1 MSLNFILD
9 HLCLSACSLDL
20 LLCACREDD
29 PVEITFDADLTLDV
43 LEELLQEKGDALL
56 ATDIPENYAY
66 VFQPVGVVPQVI
78 YPIDEK
84 MSFSLVPIMDGKN
97 MLILSVKTGETA
109 TLDYVGAVD
118 ILEFIDSEKN
128 S

>member
-1 MSLNFILD
+1 MKKI
-9 HLCLSACSLDL
+9 LCLMLCAVML
-20 LLCACREDD
+20 LSLCACGEDD

-43 LEELLQEKGDALL
+43 LETLLLEKGDALL
-56 ATDIPENYAY
+56 ATDIPENYTY
-66 VFQPVGVVPQVI
+66 VFQNVGVVPQII
-78 YPIDEK
+78 YPIDDT
-84 MSFSLVPIMDGKN
+84 MSFTILPITDGKN

-118 ILEFIDSEKN
+118 ILEFIDSQKN

>member
-1 MSLNFILD
+1 MKKI
-9 HLCLSACSLDL
+9 LCLM
-20 LLCACREDD
+20 LCAVMLLSLGACGEDD

-43 LEELLQEKGDALL
+43 LETLLLEKGDALL

-118 ILEFIDSEKN
+118 ILKFIDSQKN

>member
-1 MSLNFILD
+1 MKKI
-9 HLCLSACSLDL
+9 LCLM
-20 LLCACREDD
+20 LCAVMLLSLGACGEDD

-43 LEELLQEKGDALL
+43 LETLLLEKGDALL

-118 ILEFIDSEKN
+118 ILKFIDLQKN

>member
-1 MSLNFILD
+1 MKKI
-9 HLCLSACSLDL
+9 LCLM
-20 LLCACREDD
+20 LCAVMLLSLGACGEDD

-43 LEELLQEKGDALL
+43 LEELLREKGDALL

-118 ILEFIDSEKN
+118 ILKFIDSQKN

>member
-1 MSLNFILD
+1 MKKI
-9 HLCLSACSLDL
+9 LCLM
-20 LLCACREDD
+20 LCAVMLLSLGACGEDD

-43 LEELLQEKGDALL
+43 LETLLLEKGDALL

-118 ILEFIDSEKN
+118 ILEFIDSQKN

>member
-1 MSLNFILD
+1 MKKIL
-9 HLCLSACSLDL
+9 CMM
-20 LLCACREDD
+20 LCAVMLLSLGACGEDD

-43 LEELLQEKGDALL
+43 LETLLLEKGDALL

-66 VFQPVGVVPQVI
+66 VFQPVGDVPQVI
-78 YPIDEK
+78 YPIDDT
-84 MSFSLVPIMDGKN
+84 MSFTILPIRDGKN
-97 MLILSVKTGETA
+97 MLVLSVKTGETA

-118 ILEFIDSEKN
+118 ILKFIDSQKN

>member
-1 MSLNFILD
+1 M
-9 HLCLSACSLDL
+9 
-20 LLCACREDD
+20 LCAVMLLSLGACGEDD

-43 LEELLQEKGDALL
+43 LETLLLEKGDALL

-118 ILEFIDSEKN
+118 ILKFIDSQKN

>member
-1 MSLNFILD
+1 MMKKI
-9 HLCLSACSLDL
+9 LCLM
-20 LLCACREDD
+20 LCAVMLLSLGACGEDD

-43 LEELLQEKGDALL
+43 LETLLREKGDALL

-118 ILEFIDSEKN
+118 ILEFIDSQKN

>member
-1 MSLNFILD
+1 MMKKI
-9 HLCLSACSLDL
+9 LCLM
-20 LLCACREDD
+20 LCAVMLLSLGACGEDD

-43 LEELLQEKGDALL
+43 LEELLREKGDALL

-118 ILEFIDSEKN
+118 ILEFIDSQKN